1 MAKEKKLAVTLKGVQ
16 LPAVY
21 ATDLLRVGE
30 FGAIVVYSTPVT
42 TAGVTE
48 MKTDSVAIRFSRE
61 GEDISDDL
69 LRKYQSAIPS
79 LMSAYLGSSFDY
91 AASNIIV
98 GKVDYEF
105 NNQPAIG
112 ILIVRVKIDGV
123 IVAEAHYLG
132 QSITAESEPAQFT
145 WTLSPLPETVKSTV
159 TTALP
164 AIIQKELYGG

>member
-21 ATDLLRVGE
+21 ATDLLRIGE
-30 FGAIVVYSTPVT
+30 FGAIVVYSSPVT
-42 TAGVTE
+42 VDGVTT

-69 LRKYQSAIPS
+69 LRKYQAAIPS
-79 LMSAYLGSSFDY
+79 LMSAYLGSGFDY

-132 QSITAESEPAQFT
+132 QSITVQSGPAQYM
-145 WTLSPLPETVKSTV
+145 WMLSPLPATVEKTV
-159 TTALP
+159 STALP
-164 AIIQKELYGG
+164 AIIEKELYGG